1 MATVCLGVASYDQI
15 SLCITSGFSWNNI
28 FYALIVFPQFIFYA
42 LVTKEVFT
50 VAARLTSAMLRLEN
64 RMHKLNAQVNSDFP
78 NQKEESK
85 EFTAHVI
92 AGLHLT
98 GFRSMGIVISESL
111 GAKIAYAF
119 ISIIGTGG
127 MIALRYMPT
136 V

>member
-1 MATVCLGVASYDQI
+1 MTSMFIGLALFVKIIFGMAAG
-15 SLCITSGFSWNNI
+15 
-28 FYALIVFPQFIFYA
+28 
-42 LVTKEVFT
+42 
-50 VAARLTSAMLRLEN
+50 LTAAMLRLEN

-111 GAKIAYAF
+111 GAKVAYAF
-119 ISIIGTGG
+119 ISIVGTGV
-127 MIALRYMPT
+127 MIALRYMSA